1 MITIG
6 DFSFPERTTIAQVSV
21 IEAKS
26 KVRKEI
32 RIQSML
38 KESPEALQRAI
49 EAFDRGDASLSLQAG
64 RYYMGRRRELLATSN
79 LPGGATW
86 VDFLVLTRDRYER
99 SEAIHA
105 HLVEI
110 TTGRGDFSLFN
121 LGNWTAPLCAV
132 LRPSQAV
139 ERFEITTA
147 SEVFALEETIP
158 AGGELIVDSDAR
170 QVYVNGENRRA
181 SAGLSFPHLIQG
193 ANVVAVQTLP
203 AEAAATCTL
212 QYRDRWV

>member
-38 KESPEALQRAI
+38 KGSLEPLRRAI
-49 EAFDRGDASLSLQAG
+49 EAFDRGDAALSLQAG
-64 RYYMGRRRELLATSN
+64 RYYMGRRREFMAASN
-79 LPGGATW
+79 LPGGAAW
-86 VDFLVLTRDRYER
+86 VDFWVLTRDRYER
-99 SEAIHA
+99 SEALHA
-105 HLVEI
+105 HVVEI
-110 TTGRGDFSLFN
+110 TTGQGDFSLFH

-132 LRPSQAV
+132 LHPSQTV
-139 ERFEITTA
+139 EKIEITTA
-147 SEVFALEETIP
+147 AEVFALEENIP
-158 AGGELIVDSDAR
+158 AGGELIVDSETR
-170 QVYVNGENRRA
+170 QVFVDGENRRA
-181 SAGLSFPHLIQG
+181 SAGLSFPHLTPG
-193 ANVVAVQTLP
+193 ANAVTVQTRP